1 MKKYE
6 EAEAIFAG
14 RNSYSKPDHDATFMH
29 MKEDHMKNG
38 QLKPGYNIQAATT
51 NQYVV
56 DFALYPN
63 PTDFK
68 TLEPFLEQMMTLD
81 KFNKIVADAGYA
93 AIITTQ
99 C

>member
-6 EAEAIFAG
+6 EAEEIFAR
-14 RNSYSKPDHDATFMH
+14 RNRYSRTDHDSTFMY

-68 TLEPFLEQMMTLD
+68 TLISKT
-81 KFNKIVADAGYA
+81 DANA
-93 AIITTQ
+93 R
-99 C
+99 